1 MKQEIIKPFNLKKA
15 QAGAKLRTIEGYSVE
30 IFKWD
35 ARGEYPIKGIISSND
50 GDSVAGWDLRGKAF
64 QPEDSLVI
72 VEEDGGWI
80 SNENNLVS
88 GYFLSFQGSILNTN
102 GEVSFESFPNIYAT
116 KKQAKSALAMA
127 KISQIMKNDERFGG
141 VITDEEWN
149 NVDNTAYII
158 KRVNSGVYTGDTG
171 IAHYFL
177 SFHTAYQRDLFLKE
191 NERLVKDYLM
201 ID

>member
-1 MKQEIIKPFNLKKA
+1 MKQEIIKPFNLKRA
-15 QAGAKLRTIEGYSVE
+15 QAGAKLRTTEGYSVE

-35 ARGEYPIKGIISSND
+35 ARGEYPIKGIIRFND
-50 GDSVAGWDLRGKAF
+50 SDSVAGWDLNGNAF
-64 QPEDSLVI
+64 RNSLVI

-88 GYFLSFQGSILNTN
+88 GYFLSFHGSILSTN
-102 GEVSFESFPNIYAT
+102 GKLSFESFPNIYAT
-116 KKQAKSALAMA
+116 EKQAKSALAMA

-158 KRVNSGVYTGDTG
+158 KRVNSGVYTDDTRG
-171 IAHYFL
+171 AHYFL
-177 SFHTAYQRDLFLKE
+177 SFHTAYQRDLFLEE